1 MRQERKNGMD
11 VFLVPNLDKVGTL
24 ACVEEVS
31 SRFAAMGYCCR
42 MSEEFRFQFGALPV
56 EFDSPERILSRCAL
70 VVTIGGDGTIL
81 HAAKSAARHDKPVL
95 GINTGR
101 LGFLATLEMQQLS
114 QLALLKTGEYR
125 VEERMLLEVKIETPQ
140 GVSSH
145 LALNDAV
152 LSKGASRI
160 LDFDLSC
167 EEHLVARYTADGVI
181 IATPT
186 GSTAYSLS
194 AGGPVVSP
202 RTEAMVMTP
211 LCPHSLMARTMV
223 FGGEET
229 LTLRMNSCNKGE
241 ARLEID
247 GETSIPVGR
256 DDRISIGK
264 AAEKVK
270 LVNIGSRPFYEI
282 VNQKIMKRDQI
293 L

>member
-1 MRQERKNGMD
+1 MD
-11 VFLVPNLDKVGTL
+11 VFLVPNLDKEGTQ
-24 ACVEEVS
+24 ACVKEVCA
-31 SRFAAMGYCCR
+31 RFEAMGYGCW
-42 MSEEFRFQFGALPV
+42 MGEEFRFQFGELPV
-56 EFDSPERILSRCAL
+56 RFEPPAQALDRCGL

-81 HAAKSAARHDKPVL
+81 HAAKSAARHGKPVL

-125 VEERMLLEVKIETPQ
+125 VEERMLLEVTVETPQ
-140 GVSSH
+140 GRSAH

-167 EEHLVARYTADGVI
+167 GEHLVARYTADGMIV
-181 IATPT
+181 ATPT

-194 AGGPVVSP
+194 AGGPIVSP
-202 RTEAMVMTP
+202 QTEAMVMTP

-229 LTLRMNSCNKGE
+229 LTLRMNCRNKGE
-241 ARLEID
+241 AHLEID
-247 GETSIPVGR
+247 GETSIPVGK

-264 AAEKVK
+264 AAAKVK

-282 VNQKIMKRDQI
+282 VGEKIMKRDQI

>member
-1 MRQERKNGMD
+1 MD

-24 ACVEEVS
+24 PCVGEVLS
-31 SRFAAMGYCCR
+31 LFSAMGYSCW
-42 MSEEFRFQFGALPV
+42 MSETFRPHFAALPV
-56 EFDSPERILSRCAL
+56 CFDRPEQILPRCGL

-81 HAAKSAARHDKPVL
+81 HAAKDAMLHEKPVL

-101 LGFLATLEMQQLS
+101 LGFLTTLEMQQLS
-114 QLALLKTGEYR
+114 KLALLKSGEYR
-125 VEERMLLEVKIETPQ
+125 VEERMLLEVRHEMPRSVNTYF
-140 GVSSH
+140 
-145 LALNDAV
+145 ALNDAV

-160 LDFDLSC
+160 LDFDLYC
-167 EEHLVARYTADGVI
+167 EEHLVARYTADGMI
-181 IATPT
+181 LATPT

-194 AGGPVVSP
+194 AGGPIVSP
-202 RTEAMVMTP
+202 QAEAMVMTP
-211 LCPHSLMARTMV
+211 LCPHSLMARSMV

-229 LTLRMNSCNKGE
+229 LTLRMNPRNKGE
-241 ARLEID
+241 ALLEID

-256 DDRISIGK
+256 NDLISIGK
-264 AAEKVK
+264 APVKVK

>member
-1 MRQERKNGMD
+1 MRRERKNGMD
-11 VFLVPNLDKVGTL
+11 IFLVPNLDKAGTL

-31 SRFAAMGYCCR
+31 SRLAAMGYCCWLQ
-42 MSEEFRFQFGALPV
+42 EGFRSQFGTLPV
-56 EFDSPERILSRCAL
+56 HFDSPEQILARCGL

-81 HAAKSAARHDKPVL
+81 HAAKSAALQDKPVL

-114 QLALLKTGEYR
+114 QLALLKTGEYQ
-125 VEERMLLEVKIETPQ
+125 VEERMLLEVKRETPQ
-140 GVSSH
+140 GVDSR

-160 LDFDLSC
+160 LDFDLYC
-167 EEHLVARYTADGVI
+167 QEHLVARYTADGVI
-181 IATPT
+181 ISTPT

-194 AGGPVVSP
+194 AGGPIVSP
-202 RTEAMVMTP
+202 QTEAMVMTP

-223 FGGEET
+223 FGGGET
-229 LTLRMNSCNKGE
+229 LTLRMNPCNKGE
-241 ARLEID
+241 AHLEID
-247 GETSIPVGR
+247 GETSIPVGQ

-264 AAEKVK
+264 AAAKVK
-270 LVNIGSRPFYEI
+270 LVNIGNRPFYEI